1 MVLTCFGM
9 IAITSYANYPYKLY
23 LNARA
28 SLISMVPY
36 ITGKVSQSQNRP
48 GNTEILETILIV
60 LTI

>member
-1 MVLTCFGM
+1 M
-9 IAITSYANYPYKLY
+9 IAIATYANYPYKLY

>member
-1 MVLTCFGM
+1 M

-28 SLISMVPY
+28 SLISMVPN
-36 ITGKVSQSQNRP
+36 IARKVNQSQNRP
-48 GNTEILETILIV
+48 GNTDILETTLIV